1 VVAVWPMYHPLLSMP
16 MGLLPVYLDLIH
28 VLKGINCMLG
38 WIGSRS
44 DQTVSPTTFQNFVF
58 SPDRLMTGC
67 QNHTPVKEGKEGTQV
82 LHLWDRGLL
91 VEGRCLWY
99 NPGGSLQ
106 GSPFRLFLT
115 RHVHVPARQVLLHM
129 LAACSYGEPCA
140 TQKRKVQPKRPT
152 AWRLSRPLR
161 STNLWDR

>member
-1 VVAVWPMYHPLLSMP
+1 

-44 DQTVSPTTFQNFVF
+44 DQTVSPTTFQHLVF
-58 SPDRLMTGC
+58 SSDWLMTGS
-67 QNHTPVKEGKEGTQV
+67 QNHTPVKEGKECTEV
-82 LHLWDRGLL
+82 LHLRDRGPL

-106 GSPFRLFLT
+106 GSPYRLFLT
-115 RHVHVPARQVLLHM
+115 RHAHVPACQVLLHM
-129 LAACSYGEPCA
+129 LTACS
-140 TQKRKVQPKRPT
+140 
-152 AWRLSRPLR
+152 
-161 STNLWDR
+161 D